1 MIRKGTRNGAS
12 YWFCHSCRHYFSGRS
27 RVDSSAI
34 YRYYAEGTYTI
45 AQIAER
51 LGISCSTV
59 KRRMKG
65 FPLSTTS
72 TTPRTV
78 ALQMDTTYWV
88 QNFGVVLF
96 MDAATHR
103 ILHFSFIYRKERI
116 EDYLAGI
123 AHLKRQ
129 GIRVKGVV
137 SDGLFGLKKSL
148 EPIPY
153 QYCQFHQM
161 QRIRQL
167 LTNHPKHPAS
177 IALNR
182 RSAYSLLN
190 PTKSS
195 LPVCWRNGM
204 SGGRHTWRRKPF
216 QKMERLSLET
226 HRRLRAAYFSLTRH
240 LDILYTYHKF
250 SRVRPAKHQ

>member
-78 ALQMDTTYWV
+78 ALQMDTTYWG

-116 EDYLAGI
+116 EDSLGGDSLPQRAGNPGEGSRFWRTFR
-123 AHLKRQ
+123 AEKVL
-129 GIRVKGVV
+129 GTN
-137 SDGLFGLKKSL
+137 SL
-148 EPIPY
+148 PILPIPSNATHQTAAHQSPEASGLY
-153 QYCQFHQM
+153 RAEQEISLQLTQSDKKQFAGLLAQWHE
-161 QRIRQL
+161 RWKAYLEEKTFSEDGASFTWDPSAFKSRLFQL
-167 LTNHPKHPAS
+167 NK
-177 IALNR
+177 ALG
-182 RSAYSLLN
+182 YSLH
-190 PTKSS
+190 
-195 LPVCWRNGM
+195 LPQV
-204 SGGRHTWRRKPF
+204 F
-216 QKMERLSLET
+216 QS
-226 HRRLRAAYFSLTRH
+226 
-240 LDILYTYHKF
+240 
-250 SRVRPAKHQ
+250 